1 MESIRIHTQDTIKVV
16 MTKRVMIGMVTIKK
30 DLIKM
35 DSIKVDMTEKE
46 FIKILRQNLI
56 MKVMI

>member
-1 MESIRIHTQDTIKVV
+1 
-16 MTKRVMIGMVTIKK
+16 MIGMVTIKK